1 MGRMTIVVLL
11 VGTLCSRP
19 LGAQHREPPILAP
32 GARVR
37 VTLTAESGRR
47 ASDVYGVTSSERIVT
62 VGVLRAL
69 RGDTLVLRV
78 ATDTARAIPRDSVRM
93 LEVSA
98 GTGLSGRNMAGGAL
112 LGALLGA
119 LVGLAL
125 PYDKC
130 EPNTFCL
137 SDLDQYSN
145 AATGA
150 LIGGL
155 AGAFVGAAIRAER
168 WQAVALPFP

>member
-37 VTLTAESGRR
+37 VTLTAESGRK
-47 ASDVYGVTSSERIVT
+47 AERIVT

-69 RGDTLVLRV
+69 HGDTLVLRV
-78 ATDTARAIPRDSVRM
+78 ATDSARAIPRDSVRT

-98 GTGLSGRNMAGGAL
+98 GTELSARNMAGGAL
-112 LGALLGA
+112 AGALLGA
-119 LVGLAL
+119 LVGLAP